1 MSDQEAHKRENAP
14 IPAPALVGLVVA
26 LVIAVQIAA
35 LRLLGRPMLCDC
47 GVFKV
52 WTSQILSTETS
63 QQLSDWYSF
72 THVEH
77 GLLFYFLGWLFFPRL
92 PVTYRYL
99 LALMVEVGWEILE
112 NSPSFVQ
119 LYRQQALAVGY
130 SGDSILNSVADVG
143 FMSLGFLF
151 AALAPVWTSLALLV
165 VIELSLATMIRDS
178 LALNILNFIHPVDA
192 VARWQSGGN

>member
-1 MSDQEAHKRENAP
+1 MSEQEGRKREYFP
-14 IPAPALVGLVVA
+14 IPPLALFGFVA
-26 LVIAVQIAA
+26 LVIVVQIAA
-35 LRLLGRPMLCDC
+35 LRLLGRPALCDC
-47 GVFKV
+47 GDFRL
-52 WTSQILSTETS
+52 WTAQVLSTETS

-77 GLLFYFLGWLFFPRL
+77 GLIFYFLGWLFFRRL
-92 PVTYRYL
+92 PVSYRYL
-99 LALMVEVGWEILE
+99 LALVVEVGWEILE
-112 NSPSFVQ
+112 NSPSFVE